1 MKLPLLS
8 GRRALSAL
16 QRLGFIE
23 IHRKGSHVK
32 MEHPDGRR
40 IVFPFH
46 NEVDRYTLKGALQ
59 DADIDTAEFLNQVRW
74 GSPTYAV
81 REAGQLMVRS
91 CCNRQSVIVGKR
103 SK

>member
-8 GRRALSAL
+8 GRQVLGAL

-23 IHRKGSHVK
+23 LHRKGSHLK

-46 NEVDRYTLKGALQ
+46 DEVDRYTLKGALR
-59 DADIDTAEFLNQVRW
+59 DATVPIEDFLNNV
-74 GSPTYAV
+74 
-81 REAGQLMVRS
+81 
-91 CCNRQSVIVGKR
+91 K
-103 SK
+103 

>member
-8 GRRALSAL
+8 GRQALAAL
-16 QRLGFIE
+16 TRLGFVE

-46 NEVDRYTLKGALQ
+46 AEIDRYTLRGALQ
-59 DADIDTAEFLNQVRW
+59 DADVELAEFLKQVR
-74 GSPTYAV
+74 
-81 REAGQLMVRS
+81 
-91 CCNRQSVIVGKR
+91 
-103 SK
+103 